1 MDDHSGRRDSHR
13 NDQFMGDHSG
23 NERFMDDYSGHSGR
37 RDYHSNDR
45 FMDDHSGRRDYH
57 GIDRF
62 MDDHSGHRD
71 YHRNDR
77 FMDDHPGRRDYHQR
91 QNDWFAHGDMYGD
104 ASGQH
109 RSRRSMDE
117 GHDDTVQT
125 LE

>member
-1 MDDHSGRRDSHR
+1 MDDYSERRDYHFNDRFMSDHSGRRDYHR

-23 NERFMDDYSGHSGR
+23 NE
-37 RDYHSNDR
+37 
-45 FMDDHSGRRDYH
+45 
-57 GIDRF
+57 RF

-125 LE
+125 LEEKGM